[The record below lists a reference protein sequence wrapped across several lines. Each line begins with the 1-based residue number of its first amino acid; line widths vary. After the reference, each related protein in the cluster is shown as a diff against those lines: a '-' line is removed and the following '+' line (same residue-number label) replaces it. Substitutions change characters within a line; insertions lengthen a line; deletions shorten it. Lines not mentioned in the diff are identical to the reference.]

1 MCSYM
6 SVAHSLVLE
15 ILLLSSWTPIMVGGV
30 TLEVCCTDMGLYK
43 VQVVVVD
50 LYVDPL
56 ITWWVVNK
64 GKGIRKLL

>member
-1 MCSYM
+1 
-6 SVAHSLVLE
+6 
-15 ILLLSSWTPIMVGGV
+15 MVGGV

-43 VQVVVVD
+43 VQGVVVD

-64 GKGIRKLL
+64 GKGIRKLLLALQLSHFELLSLHDMPQRKV

>member
-1 MCSYM
+1 
-6 SVAHSLVLE
+6 
-15 ILLLSSWTPIMVGGV
+15 MVGGV

-43 VQVVVVD
+43 VQGVVVD

-64 GKGIRKLL
+64 GKGIRKLLHRMPNR

>member
-1 MCSYM
+1 
-6 SVAHSLVLE
+6 
-15 ILLLSSWTPIMVGGV
+15 MVGGV

-43 VQVVVVD
+43 VQSVVVD